1 MRPRINLSAL
11 IQRLLTSEQ
20 GATAVIF
27 AIMMPVIIGGLAL
40 GAETGYW
47 FMIKNTLQ
55 NAADVSAHSVGVR
68 MRQGDQLADLRQ
80 AATRIAVS
88 SGFHPDLGELQVNIP
103 PLTGDYRGSREHAE
117 VVLTERY
124 ERLFSAIFSK
134 TPVEISTRAVVTIK
148 GGTPLCVLA
157 LSGDGRNAFQVA
169 PLVDVTLEGCGAASN
184 SSSNSSISSVL
195 YSGRLFAKCVQT
207 SGGFYMINVLGFTAC
222 GANLTAAAPVSDP
235 YRNFDEIDSTNLPC
249 SNPPSSKQNGE
260 AERSTGR
267 IVIDGTPV
275 MRFCADV
282 EIKGRYNFAP
292 GIYVIDGGNFRI
304 APGATVTGE
313 EVSFFIRRGGAVNI
327 SAAIVILS
335 APTSGP
341 HRGVLFSNN
350 RNDNE
355 VAHRISLMNGS
366 VLSGV
371 IYLPTSSLT
380 FSGGRNSHCLQ
391 IVASTIQFTGSTW
404 ANANCANGSRSLMA
418 GQTVA
423 LVE

>member
-1 MRPRINLSAL
+1 M
-11 IQRLLTSEQ
+11 
-20 GATAVIF
+20 F
-27 AIMMPVIIGGLAL
+27 AIMMPVVIGGLAL

-68 MRQGDQLADLRQ
+68 MKQGDQLADLKKS
-80 AATRIAVS
+80 AIRIAVS
-88 SGFHPDLGELQVNIP
+88 SGFHPELGELQVNVP
-103 PLTGDYRGSREHAE
+103 PLMGDYRGSREHAE
-117 VVLTERY
+117 VVLTERH

-148 GGTPLCVLA
+148 GGPPLCALA
-157 LSGDGRNAFQVA
+157 LSRDGRNALQVA
-169 PLVDVTLEGCGAASN
+169 ALIDVTFEGCGAASN

-207 SGGFYMINVLGFTAC
+207 SGGFYMINMLGFTAC
-222 GANLTAAAPVSDP
+222 GANLTGAAPIADP
-235 YRNFDEIDSTNLPC
+235 YSSFNEIDSASLPC
-249 SNPPSSKQNGE
+249 SNPPSSKQNWE
-260 AERSTGR
+260 ADRSTGR
-267 IVIDGTPV
+267 IMIEATPV
-275 MRFCADV
+275 SRFCGDV

-313 EVSFFIRRGGAVNI
+313 EVSFFVRRGGAVDI
-327 SAAIVILS
+327 SAATVILS

-380 FSGGRNSHCLQ
+380 FSGGRKSHCLQ
-391 IVASTIQFTGSTW
+391 IVVSKIQFTGSTW
-404 ANANCANGSRSLMA
+404 VNANCANGSRSLMA